1 MNLYEID
8 AEITKCIDE
17 ETGEILDI
25 EYLEHLDMERD
36 RKIENIGCWIKN
48 LNAEAA
54 ALNEEKDKLG
64 ARQKAAEN
72 RASDLKKYLSGY
84 LSGDKFKSARV
95 AISWRKSKSVDIK
108 DISKLPQEFLKQV
121 DPVPDKTGIKNA
133 IETGKEV
140 PGAEIVVNQS
150 IQIR

>member
-25 EYLEHLDMERD
+25 KYLEHLDMERG

-54 ALNEEKDKLG
+54 ALKEEKDKLG

-72 RASDLKKYLSGY
+72 RASGLKKYLSGY
-84 LSGDKFKSARV
+84 LDGEKYKSARV
-95 AISWRKSKSVDIK
+95 AISWRKSKTVDIK
-108 DISKLPQEFLKQV
+108 DIKKIPPEFLKQV
-121 DPVPDKTGIKNA
+121 EPEANKTEIKKA

-140 PGAEIVVNQS
+140 PGAEIIVNQS